1 MFTSYIVIGHMCIM
15 EHNTFTAD
23 CVARTVSNCCN
34 YTTRNLINGCL
45 LRSNTIGCPMQ
56 TIGHNIMSE
65 TYGASI
71 VSDDRD
77 VLYHTPFEVFLTFRI
92 PVFNPA

>member
-1 MFTSYIVIGHMCIM
+1 
-15 EHNTFTAD
+15 
-23 CVARTVSNCCN
+23 
-34 YTTRNLINGCL
+34 
-45 LRSNTIGCPMQ
+45 MQ

-92 PVFNPA
+92 PVFNQAWTKIELNYNWHILSIRFCTISSRPYKGKWCI